1 MHEYLR
7 PGNDIIFYLKQLI
20 SCTPPSQEFSW
31 KTFEAEH
38 LSKPLLAP
46 EELDYPSMSCA
57 STLLRQWLNFAVW
70 RPARCRLTL
79 EAPDTSPCSGPS
91 SRLTPHIWNQETT
104 HKNPIWLFFK
114 KRTVVK
120 LPPVQYC
127 FISTIHAVLKK
138 NPTKNNETMTNIIY
152 TFTVQLYNI
161 STRLNTLEAIYTVGF
176 MSPRCTVFKQ
186 KYMTNLVHLHTLSSD
201 WNAKRRKFRLQQ

>member
-1 MHEYLR
+1 MFR

-20 SCTPPSQEFSW
+20 SCTPPSQEFRW
-31 KTFEAEH
+31 KTFEAEQ

-70 RPARCRLTL
+70 RPARFRLTL
-79 EAPDTSPCSGPS
+79 EAPDTSPCSGP
-91 SRLTPHIWNQETT
+91 LITPSHIRNQETT
-104 HKNPIWLFFK
+104 RKNSIWLFK
-114 KRTVVK
+114 KRSK
-120 LPPVQYC
+120 ASSC
-127 FISTIHAVLKK
+127 AVLFYFNYTCCVKKK
-138 NPTKNNETMTNIIY
+138 NPTKNNETMTIIIY

-161 STRLNTLEAIYTVGF
+161 STRLNTLETIYTVGF